1 MPPLFVPQRH
11 ARLHF
16 DGWIA
21 GVGTASGTRVVVG
34 HWARS
39 PFGPFSD
46 VMLERPD
53 GHRLLLAPTQ
63 HTADF
68 IAETYT
74 FDSVRVTPVRV
85 GLTAGSWTVSAG
97 SLDLRLTL
105 GRRSLL
111 GFLLSAVPGPI
122 AARPAWTA
130 VTDPLARLLLNVR
143 THGSG
148 GGRSEWYGVRDLHP
162 ITAAAATYEGRDLG
176 PLAPVEP
183 PVRFG
188 FGSTPRTPCVVRIT
202 TTVEVSGGGSAP
214 RTPPSTPGADR
225 AGGEAPGAGTRSRAR
240 RWRSRLLAPGPRRWH
255 GRIDRPRSGAA
266 QAEGT
271 RGTGLDLLGI
281 YLNDHLAGAT
291 AGVERAHHLVR
302 TTRDTAL
309 S

>member
-1 MPPLFVPQRH
+1 MQPPAGH
-11 ARLHF
+11 ARLRF

-63 HTADF
+63 ATADF
-68 IAETYT
+68 IAATYT
-74 FDSVRVTPVRV
+74 FDRVRVTPVRV
-85 GLTAGSWTVSAG
+85 VRTAESWTVAAG

-111 GFLLSAVPGPI
+111 GFLLSAVIGPV

-148 GGRSEWYGVRDLHP
+148 GGRSEWYGVRDLRP
-162 ITAAAATYEGRDLG
+162 ITAAAATFEGRYLG

-188 FGSTPRTPCVVRIT
+188 FGSTPRTPSVVRVT
-202 TTVEVSGGGSAP
+202 TTVEVGRGGAAP
-214 RTPPSTPGADR
+214 RTPPSAHSADR
-225 AGGEAPGAGTRSRAR
+225 AVGEAPRADTRSRQR
-240 RWRSRLLAPGPRRWH
+240 RRRPRLLPRGRRRWH
-255 GRIDRPRSGAA
+255 
-266 QAEGT
+266 
-271 RGTGLDLLGI
+271 
-281 YLNDHLAGAT
+281 
-291 AGVERAHHLVR
+291 
-302 TTRDTAL
+302 
-309 S
+309 

>member
-1 MPPLFVPQRH
+1 MQPPARH
-11 ARLHF
+11 ARLRF

-53 GHRLLLAPTQ
+53 GHRLLLAPP

-85 GLTAGSWTVSAG
+85 DRTAGSWTVSAG
-97 SLDLRLTL
+97 SLDLRFAL

-143 THGSG
+143 THGSV
-148 GGRSEWYGVRDLHP
+148 GGRNEWYGVRDLHP
-162 ITAAAATYEGRDLG
+162 ITGVAASYEGRHLG

-202 TTVEVSGGGSAP
+202 TTVEVSGSGPEP
-214 RTPPSTPGADR
+214 RTRPSASVRAQCRQGDR
-225 AGGEAPGAGTRSRAR
+225 R
-240 RWRSRLLAPGPRRWH
+240 
-255 GRIDRPRSGAA
+255 
-266 QAEGT
+266 GT
-271 RGTGLDLLGI
+271 RGGYPHG
-281 YLNDHLAGAT
+281 
-291 AGVERAHHLVR
+291 
-302 TTRDTAL
+302 
-309 S
+309 